1 MGMKV
6 LDVIWFT
13 GTSCVG
19 IVRCDVDYEGIRYYI
34 GAATGMDEAV
44 DKEHIAAWGAR
55 FPNHIGDLMFGQ
67 GDDWK

>member
-1 MGMKV
+1 MKV

-19 IVRCDVDYEGIRYYI
+19 IVRCEVEYEGIRYYI
-34 GAATGMDEAV
+34 GAATGMDEKV
-44 DKEHIAAWGAR
+44 DMEHIAAWGAR
-55 FPNHIGDLMFGQ
+55 FPNHIGDIMFGH